1 MAEKEDKLYED
12 KVRFLVQAVRQK
24 LLSKANG
31 TTEEFL
37 LRKIF
42 RDFDTNESGDLTID
56 ELWAMMA
63 KLEICCE
70 RKYLLGV
77 FKKIDADNS
86 GTIEFEEFCNFMIN
100 NPYK

>member
-1 MAEKEDKLYED
+1 MAEKEDALYQD
-12 KVRFLVQAVRQK
+12 KVRFLVGILRQK
-24 LLSKANG
+24 LLSKANN

-42 RDFDTNESGDLTID
+42 RDFDTNESGDLTVD

-63 KLEICCE
+63 KLEISCE

-77 FKKIDADNS
+77 FKQVD
-86 GTIEFEEFCNFMIN
+86 
-100 NPYK
+100 